1 MESHGMLLV
10 AVSWSSIEEVGLG
23 KIDQEAIWWLV
34 RSNLIRI
41 SSGGQLGIFD
51 EDVILWPVWKN
62 LIRMSSGGQLGQ
74 IWQDAI

>member
-1 MESHGMLLV
+1 M
-10 AVSWSSIEEVGLG
+10 G

-41 SSGGQLGIFD
+41 SSDGQLGIFD
-51 EDVILWPVWKN
+51 EDVILWPVWKD

-74 IWQDAI
+74 I